1 MDITARLRGKKV
13 AAVLTNGHILQ
24 IRTEDGAEI
33 DIVWLNDNGQP
44 IKGKPAV
51 RQHGLRLQARGVQEL
66 AHYPSLQSKGFA
78 S

>member
-33 DIVWLNDNGQP
+33 DIVWLNDNGEP

-51 RQHGLRLQARGVQEL
+51 RQHGLRLIARGMNEL
-66 AHYPSLQSKGFA
+66 VHYPSLKTKGHA
-78 S
+78 